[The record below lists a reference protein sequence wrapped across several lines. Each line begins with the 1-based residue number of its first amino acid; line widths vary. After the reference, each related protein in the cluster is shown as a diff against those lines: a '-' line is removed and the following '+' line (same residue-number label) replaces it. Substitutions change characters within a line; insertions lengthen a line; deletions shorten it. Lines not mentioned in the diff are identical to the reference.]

1 MGNVS
6 TKFKIHAKRIAINV
20 DGRRQWARRRSDLT
34 RLLPGNLPGEGPV
47 YEYRNGGE
55 EPLYFRRSEG
65 KKLDVSDMLQVHL
78 TDRLDKAR
86 FKDGLP
92 RTEAAD
98 RPKKSTLR
106 RDVMSRLEQ
115 QGRIRSEHLMAVED
129 IRRIWRAFGRG
140 MFPAARDIA
149 VPRVDGGQRFRDPV
163 SRMTEGEA
171 SLYRQRY
178 LPWARWA
185 GGEEIHNGSGG
196 HITLLQ
202 LVHDMVIDNLGP
214 RQWEEARK
222 VRHGTATR
230 HLAVALDRYLDAAF

>member
-1 MGNVS
+1 MRNLS
-6 TKFKIHAKRIAINV
+6 TKTKTHAKRIAIKV
-20 DGRRQWARRRSDLT
+20 EGRRQWARRRSDLS

-47 YEYRNGGE
+47 YEYRACGE

-65 KKLDVSDMLQVHL
+65 KKLDVSDMLQDHL

-86 FKDGLP
+86 FKDDLP
-92 RTEAAD
+92 RAERAD
-98 RPKKSTLR
+98 TSRKSVLR

-149 VPRVDGGQRFRDPV
+149 VPKVDGGQRFRDPV

-185 GGEEIHNGSGG
+185 GGEEI
-196 HITLLQ
+196 IM
-202 LVHDMVIDNLGP
+202 DPVII
-214 RQWEEARK
+214 
-222 VRHGTATR
+222 
-230 HLAVALDRYLDAAF
+230 